1 MYSNAPRGDGGGEG
15 CRDQDEESTGAN
27 VDAKWE

>member
-1 MYSNAPRGDGGGEG
+1 MHQEEMAMGRAEEE
-15 CRDQDEESTGAN
+15 QDEETTGAN